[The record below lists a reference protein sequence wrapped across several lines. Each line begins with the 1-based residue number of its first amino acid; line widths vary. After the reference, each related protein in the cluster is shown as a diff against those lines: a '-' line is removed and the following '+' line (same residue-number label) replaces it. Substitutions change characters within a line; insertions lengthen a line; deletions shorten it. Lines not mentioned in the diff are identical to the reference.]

1 MRCDFDR
8 RCKPSG
14 GDDGGSGKTCHVS
27 GSDEIVFAGNQAG
40 VCIPAWFFAAFKGS
54 FLGPAK
60 CEAEF

>member
-40 VCIPAWFFAAFKGS
+40 CVALPG
-54 FLGPAK
+54 FLRLLRGLSIGRQNVKWPR
-60 CEAEF
+60 